1 MKTITVH
8 HTARM
13 IAACCHDR
21 GIRQLI
27 ISPGSRSAPLLLAF
41 EEFTDIKKTVLPD
54 ERSAAYTA
62 MGMALSLGKPVAVLT
77 TSGTATLNAA
87 PALCEAF
94 YLGVPLVMIT
104 ADRPDHLYFSGEN
117 QTIVQQGIYSSFVA
131 GEFHVST
138 NPVNI
143 KKTITNITGL
153 LDLCIRCQRPIHFN
167 VALKEPLY
175 QTQPSADHLYIP
187 KTKPHSIKT
196 TTSLKQLEQAISS
209 YSRVLWFDGMNYSS
223 PNGKNN
229 TNSLSQS
236 ASFIRLH
243 EPLAN
248 KGEPIV
254 IPVEESFYILL
265 RQFQPDMHPD
275 LLITREG
282 QILSKKF
289 RQYFTQYPPKHHIH
303 ISRQKEHWYRFDCK
317 YTHILIPR
325 DEIQS
330 YILSNSGDSAFTD
343 QWQKLGKEILAY
355 RKKFLANSPWSE
367 WKAIQ
372 LLAKMIP
379 KKSVVHLGNSGVVRY
394 ASLTEWPK
402 TAQLHANRG
411 TSGIDG
417 TLSTAC
423 GASSV
428 SPKPHICILG
438 DVSFHYDLN
447 ALWRESLPDN
457 LKIIVIQNGGGNIF
471 RMIPGP
477 SDSGLLDKYF
487 LTHFPFSIQKL
498 AKSHNLAYFRCSTEK
513 EWQNWLNDKLNKPGC
528 CLVELRIDGEKS
540 AAILSKYYQHLN
552 LAP

>member
-196 TTSLKQLEQAISS
+196 TASLKQLEQAISS

-330 YILSNSGDSAFTD
+330 YILSNSGDSACTD